1 MPEIIDFSNKHF
13 YLPENKGLFPL
24 KQYSNSRLQPLVNY
38 YVPNAETNGKGASIT
53 NLGEA
58 NAVVNQ
64 IELIVNDSRYNGK
77 SIGVICLQGQQQAL
91 LIEKKLIRSIG
102 EIEFNKR
109 KIICGNSSSF
119 QGDERDVIILSL
131 VTGPNSDRRAFTGP
145 NDERRFN
152 VAMSRAIEQVILFHS
167 IQITELRNTTDLR
180 YKLLHHFIDFS
191 PQKQILREEINL
203 IDDEI
208 PSGFDSRFEVNVY
221 NEIIKKGYEVIPQY
235 EIANGK
241 YRIDLA
247 IILSNG
253 AKIAIEC
260 DGDEFHGP
268 DQFDRDNARQKVLE
282 RVGWQFFRIRGSDFY
297 LNKEKSLED
306 LWILLEMN
314 EMSVAETRQQEVGS
328 MSINQLNEISN
339 QVKSEPESEPEIES
353 EPPVTNI
360 EIGNEIKDEQVE
372 YPPIKS
378 TYLFNKNNVK
388 VQMGDIVTLRNL
400 ANNSILK
407 IQITDIQSN
416 QKVLSQ
422 SEIKVIYYQSP
433 IAVAAMNKMEGDF
446 LVLNN
451 LNVQYEIEKIIKA
464 KK

>member
-1 MPEIIDFSNKHF
+1 
-13 YLPENKGLFPL
+13 
-24 KQYSNSRLQPLVNY
+24 
-38 YVPNAETNGKGASIT
+38 
-53 NLGEA
+53 
-58 NAVVNQ
+58 
-64 IELIVNDSRYNGK
+64 
-77 SIGVICLQGQQQAL
+77 
-91 LIEKKLIRSIG
+91 
-102 EIEFNKR
+102 
-109 KIICGNSSSF
+109 
-119 QGDERDVIILSL
+119 
-131 VTGPNSDRRAFTGP
+131 
-145 NDERRFN
+145 
-152 VAMSRAIEQVILFHS
+152 
-167 IQITELRNTTDLR
+167 
-180 YKLLHHFIDFS
+180 
-191 PQKQILREEINL
+191 
-203 IDDEI
+203 
-208 PSGFDSRFEVNVY
+208 
-221 NEIIKKGYEVIPQY
+221 
-235 EIANGK
+235 
-241 YRIDLA
+241 
-247 IILSNG
+247 
-253 AKIAIEC
+253 
-260 DGDEFHGP
+260 
-268 DQFDRDNARQKVLE
+268 
-282 RVGWQFFRIRGSDFY
+282 
-297 LNKEKSLED
+297 LED

-339 QVKSEPESEPEIES
+339 QVKSEPEPESEPEIES